1 MKHRRPVMNH
11 VVLEQS
17 KRTLIKGKKV
27 QLVSTP
33 DFSGVHGINNN
44 VGCGSSRGLCCS
56 TYIIS
61 PTPFPEIISANV
73 SSERLTMQL
82 TMAPL

>member
-27 QLVSTP
+27 QLV
-33 DFSGVHGINNN
+33 
-44 VGCGSSRGLCCS
+44 CL
-56 TYIIS
+56 Y
-61 PTPFPEIISANV
+61 
-73 SSERLTMQL
+73 L
-82 TMAPL
+82 